1 MNFIRGATTITEDT
15 PEEIRAATEELL
27 LAIARENNL
36 DGDSVRAIIFSTTQD
51 IHSAYPAKAAR
62 ECGFEKAALFSAA
75 EPLIEGALPLCI
87 RVMIFAEGV
96 LQREKHVYLRKAA
109 ALRKDISVGLTIA
122 LDGPAGS
129 GKSTIA
135 KALAAAYDI
144 LYLDTGAMYRACALC
159 LKRQNISPDD
169 TLAAAR
175 AVAAADIGVRYENG
189 AQCTLLDGED
199 VSEEIR
205 KNEISMMA
213 STVAKIGAV
222 REKMVAAQRKIAKSQ
237 PCVLDGRDIG
247 TTVLPDAPFKFFITA
262 DARVR
267 AQRRLKELEERGQTG
282 IDLETL
288 TREIE
293 ARDEQ
298 DKNREISPLRCAA
311 DAVVVDTSRL
321 NIEQTVALIREKIQ
335 EKI

>member
-1 MNFIRGATTITEDT
+1 MTI
-15 PEEIRAATEELL
+15 EELH
-27 LAIARENNL
+27 
-36 DGDSVRAIIFSTTQD
+36 DQ
-51 IHSAYPAKAAR
+51 
-62 ECGFEKAALFSAA
+62 LFSV
-75 EPLIEGALPLCI
+75 LCI
-87 RVMIFAEGV
+87 VDDIC
-96 LQREKHVYLRKAA
+96 RKE
-109 ALRKDISVGLTIA
+109 
-122 LDGPAGS
+122 
-129 GKSTIA
+129 
-135 KALAAAYDI
+135 
-144 LYLDTGAMYRACALC
+144 
-159 LKRQNISPDD
+159 N
-169 TLAAAR
+169 
-175 AVAAADIGVRYENG
+175 VRYF
-189 AQCTLLDGED
+189 LDSGT
-199 VSEEIR
+199 
-205 KNEISMMA
+205 A
-213 STVAKIGAV
+213 IGAV
-222 REKMVAAQRKIAKSQ
+222 REKMVAAQRKIAQIQS
-237 PCVLDGRDIG
+237 CVLDGRDIG

>member
-1 MNFIRGATTITEDT
+1 M
-15 PEEIRAATEELL
+15 
-27 LAIARENNL
+27 
-36 DGDSVRAIIFSTTQD
+36 
-51 IHSAYPAKAAR
+51 
-62 ECGFEKAALFSAA
+62 
-75 EPLIEGALPLCI
+75 
-87 RVMIFAEGV
+87 
-96 LQREKHVYLRKAA
+96 
-109 ALRKDISVGLTIA
+109 RKDISVGLTIA

-169 TLAAAR
+169 ALAAAR

-189 AQCTLLDGED
+189 AQRTLLDGED

-222 REKMVAAQRKIAKSQ
+222 REKMVAAQRRIAKSQ

-267 AQRRLKELEERGQTG
+267 AQRRLKELEERGQPG

>member
-15 PEEIRAATEELL
+15 PEEIRAATAELL
-27 LAIARENNL
+27 RAIARENNL
-36 DGDSVRAIIFSTTQD
+36 DGDSIRAIIFSTTQD

-87 RVMIFAEGV
+87 RVMIFAEGA

-135 KALAAAYDI
+135 KALAAA
-144 LYLDTGAMYRACALC
+144 
-159 LKRQNISPDD
+159 
-169 TLAAAR
+169 R

-189 AQCTLLDGED
+189 AQRTLLDGED

-267 AQRRLKELEERGQTG
+267 AQRRLKELEERGQPG